1 MANAHELSGDS
12 VKRTISEWSEAIER
26 DFNHPSVIAWVPVN
40 ESWGCRQLGDDRSSA
55 PVAGHVATALYRHTK
70 ELDPTRPALSND
82 GWEHTESDLCT
93 VHEYGGAATLA
104 RRVESIERLTEP
116 RVPPLYADGHSY
128 AGEPVV
134 ISEYGGVFRSPA
146 AGFDYLLASDDDQY
160 LKQLATLT
168 EVLLK
173 SPIVAGFCY
182 TQLTDV
188 EQEQNGLVTADRRP
202 KLALHRLRAV
212 FGAERPD

>member
-1 MANAHELSGDS
+1 
-12 VKRTISEWSEAIER
+12 
-26 DFNHPSVIAWVPVN
+26 
-40 ESWGCRQLGDDRSSA
+40 
-55 PVAGHVATALYRHTK
+55 
-70 ELDPTRPALSND
+70 
-82 GWEHTESDLCT
+82 
-93 VHEYGGAATLA
+93 
-104 RRVESIERLTEP
+104 
-116 RVPPLYADGHSY
+116 
-128 AGEPVV
+128 
-134 ISEYGGVFRSPA
+134 VFRSPA

-212 FGAERPD
+212 FGAKRPD